1 MIPVLCDEWYLIKY
15 DDHDMAEA
23 IILTEETTNA
33 VVDKVRGHGKEHGEL
48 SYWTDHYHETSA
60 KTQ

>member
-48 SYWTDHYHETSA
+48 GELSYWTDH
-60 KTQ
+60 